1 MKRSLADTEEAP
13 SAPAE
18 QPAPKKPSLTCERCG
33 DSFPSRNLLFIHL
46 RNRHV
51 EGDAGAAAGVDI
63 AATVPVAEEIRV
75 AHEDAWCRVIVKPQG
90 LPTMGTRGGLT
101 VHNHPALRIAEHDV
115 RHCGYRRATPCHRLD
130 ALTGGLLVCAKTL
143 AAERALRG
151 AFRLRQVAKRYLAI
165 VQGRLPQP
173 RGVVDL
179 PLSGQAAVTRFVVV
193 DETPS
198 RAYGAVT
205 TVALWP
211 VTGRKHQLRRHMQ
224 ALGCPIIGD
233 RRYASALR
241 WSRDYP
247 QLFLWSVAATL
258 PHPRHLLAAEA
269 LPSDA
274 ARGDDS
280 DADDDEDDARVADPA
295 AAPGDEQPPAASA
308 VAGGVRS
315 DDGDAALSTAERLI
329 AALRA
334 QGRDEDV
341 LHVEIAEPPYYEAF
355 RQAQRR
361 QFEEAA

>member
-1 MKRSLADTEEAP
+1 MKRSLADAEETRGE
-13 SAPAE
+13 PAGT
-18 QPAPKKPSLTCERCG
+18 QPAPKKATHTCERCG
-33 DSFPSRNLLFIHL
+33 DAFASRNQLFIHL

-51 EGDAGAAAGVDI
+51 EGDAGAAEAVDI
-63 AATVPVAEEIRV
+63 AMTVPVAEEIRV

-101 VHNHPALRIAEHDV
+101 VHNHPALRIDEHNV

-151 AFRLRQVAKRYLAI
+151 AFRLRQVTKRYVAI
-165 VQGRLPQP
+165 VQGRLPLP
-173 RGVVDL
+173 RGVIDL

-198 RAYGAVT
+198 RAYGAVS

-211 VTGRKHQLRRHMQ
+211 VTGRKHQLRRHLQ

-241 WSRDYP
+241 WSRDFP

-269 LPSDA
+269 PAADA
-274 ARGDDS
+274 PRGDDS
-280 DADDDEDDARVADPA
+280 DADDDEDDARGADAA
-295 AAPGDEQPPAASA
+295 AAPSDEQPP
-308 VAGGVRS
+308 VATGGVRS

-329 AALRA
+329 ATLRA

-341 LHVEIAEPPYYEAF
+341 LHVEIAEPAYYEAF